1 VSLSPQ
7 VTSCV
12 GKPVQVTAVPTPSPR
27 SAGERR
33 REVTDMFK
41 NGSGDVNAVAW
52 SIDGKQLVSGSDDK
66 TVRLWDV
73 DSGKQLKHF
82 LGHR

>member
-1 VSLSPQ
+1 
-7 VTSCV
+7 
-12 GKPVQVTAVPTPSPR
+12 
-27 SAGERR
+27 
-33 REVTDMFK
+33 MFK

-52 SIDGKQLVSGSDDK
+52 SIDGKLLVSGSDDK

-82 LGHR
+82 LGHRLVCHRKSASCVGTTVTLPKPVK